1 MIDIPLE
8 GNMIPLT
15 LILGVQMDKQA
26 VVSRIEEIAKAIEQ
40 SLAQHNALVGRLN
53 EAKYILEQMEKFE
66 QDVASR
72 NVLGA
77 VGDVINVV
85 EEIAS

>member
-1 MIDIPLE
+1 
-8 GNMIPLT
+8 
-15 LILGVQMDKQA
+15 MDKQA
-26 VVSRIEEIAKAIEQ
+26 LIERIEEIGKAIEQ

-53 EAKYILEQMEKFE
+53 EAKYMLEQMEKFE

-77 VGDVINVV
+77 AGDIIEVGEEVV
-85 EEIAS
+85 SEKKTSGDECS

>member
-1 MIDIPLE
+1 
-8 GNMIPLT
+8 
-15 LILGVQMDKQA
+15 MDKQT
-26 VVSRIEEIAKAIEQ
+26 VVARIEEIGKAIEQ

-72 NVLGA
+72 NVSGA
-77 VGDVINVV
+77 VDDVIDAGV
-85 EEIAS
+85 ELVSDEKKTSGDACS